1 MQGKGTEVRR
11 VPLVRLSMVSKDFGT
26 VRAVNQ
32 VSLDLAKGEI
42 MALLG
47 PSGCGKS
54 TMLRLIAGFERPDEG
69 TIEIDGR
76 VVASPSHMTPP
87 EQRGV
92 GMVFQDYALF
102 PHLTVEQNVA
112 FGLNRLSRRQRAQ
125 RTAEL
130 LEQVGLQGL
139 GKRYPYELSGGQ
151 QQRVALA
158 RAMAPDPAVILLDEP
173 FSNLDASLRQQMRDQ
188 IRRILKS
195 VGSTAILVTHD
206 QKDAF
211 VVADRVAVMNQ
222 GQLLQVGTAKELY
235 TRPANEFV
243 ASFVGHSNMLRGRFL
258 ATEGCIATELGTLPC
273 SVTSVQQGDE
283 VTVCLSPRFL
293 CLDPEGTITGRVV
306 STVFEGT
313 TIETVV
319 AIPLGEGERHFVM
332 HLDPDQNVQP
342 DDIVRLSIKPRDIA
356 LVG

>member
-1 MQGKGTEVRR
+1 MEVRW
-11 VPLVRLSMVSKDFGT
+11 VPLVRLSMVTKNFGT

-42 MALLG
+42 LALLG

-54 TMLRLIAGFERPDEG
+54 TLLRLIAGFERPDEG
-69 TIEIDGR
+69 TVEIGGR
-76 VVASPSHMTPP
+76 VVASPTHMTPP

-112 FGLNRLSRRQRAQ
+112 FGLTRLNRRQRAQ

-139 GKRYPYELSGGQ
+139 GKRYPHELSGGQ

-158 RAMAPDPAVILLDEP
+158 RAMAPDPTVILLDEP

-188 IRRILKS
+188 VRRILKTA
-195 VGSTAILVTHD
+195 GSTAVIVTHD

-222 GQLLQVGTAKELY
+222 GQLLQIGTAKELY
-235 TRPANEFV
+235 TRPVNEFV
-243 ASFVGHSNMLRGRFL
+243 ASFVGHSNMLRGRFN
-258 ATEGCIATELGTLPC
+258 AAEGCIATELGALPC
-273 SVTSVQQGDE
+273 SLTSMKSIKQGEE
-283 VTVCLSPRFL
+283 VTVCLSPRCL
-293 CLDPEGTITGRVV
+293 CLDPEGNITGRVV
-306 STVFEGT
+306 STVFEGMA
-313 TIETVV
+313 IETVV
-319 AIPLGEGERHFVM
+319 AIQLGEGERHFVI

-342 DDIVRLSIKPRDIA
+342 DDIIRLRVKPREFA